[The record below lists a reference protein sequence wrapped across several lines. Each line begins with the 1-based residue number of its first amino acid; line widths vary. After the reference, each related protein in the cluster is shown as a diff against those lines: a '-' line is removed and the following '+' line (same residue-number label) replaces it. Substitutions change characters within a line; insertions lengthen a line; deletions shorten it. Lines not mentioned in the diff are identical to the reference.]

1 MVGDFMELLSPAGNK
16 ESLLMAINYGADA
29 VYLSGK
35 SFGARAY
42 ANNFTNEELIE
53 AINLGKI
60 YNVKIYV
67 TMNTLIKESEVEEF
81 IEQVKFL
88 HSNGVD
94 AIIMQD
100 FGMIS
105 LCRNMFPDLEIHA
118 STQFNST
125 SLETIDLLYKIG
137 VKRVVL
143 PREMSIEDIKKIKTP
158 IELEVFI
165 HGALCVSYSGRC
177 LMSYLLGGRSGN
189 RGQCAGCCR
198 LPYEIYKN
206 GKIDS
211 GYLLSMKELNLS
223 EDVKELENLGIKSL
237 KIEGRMKSPTYV
249 GFITDYYRKI
259 LNNEPVDKDTLKVLF
274 YREFTKGHLFNSNN
288 LTNKINPNHIGLP
301 IGKVINIT
309 KDKIKIKLD
318 SPLYQEDGIR
328 FLESKKGM
336 IVNFL
341 YDNKNKLISKSDDIV
356 TIDNKIN
363 LKTYDIVCKT
373 SSKVID
379 NEINNI
385 KSKKMDVNFSVK
397 AHIDKELELTVEDKY
412 QNKVTLK
419 GNKVEKSINSPIS
432 KEKIVNLLSR
442 LNDTPFKIG
451 KIDIDMDQNIFINI
465 KDINELRRN
474 IIEELIKL
482 KTKKNDIRINEV
494 KLDSFDDLKIMKS
507 ILCNSEEDIIKNKD
521 SRIYT
526 DNLDLYKK
534 YSNYDI
540 HYNIPLNE
548 LELVSKLE
556 DNSIISEIIDLTNVD
571 KNVGGSYHLNV
582 TNSYTAYYLYKLGY
596 KSVCLSIELNESEI
610 DKITNK
616 VKIPYEIVNYPIEAM
631 TIKSNILNLDKNER
645 YRLVSNKNEF
655 EVSFDGK
662 LTHIMYDENNK

>member
-1 MVGDFMELLSPAGNK
+1 MELLSPAGNK

-42 ANNFTNEELIE
+42 ANNFTNEELVE
-53 AINLGKI
+53 AIKLGKI

-67 TMNTLIKESEVEEF
+67 TMNTLIKESEVDSF

-88 HSNGVD
+88 HKNGVD

-118 STQFNST
+118 STQFNSS
-125 SLETIDLLYKIG
+125 SLETIDLLYKMG

-189 RGQCAGCCR
+189 RGECAGCCR
-198 LPYEIYKN
+198 LPYKLYDNKE
-206 GKIDS
+206 IDS
-211 GYLLSMKELNLS
+211 GYLLSMKELNIS
-223 EDVKELENLGIKSL
+223 EDVKELEKLGVKSL

-259 LNNEPVDKDTLKVLF
+259 LNGEKVDKDRLKILF
-274 YREFTKGHLFNSNN
+274 YRDFTKGHLFNSSNII
-288 LTNKINPNHIGLP
+288 NKNNPNHIGLP
-301 IGKVINIT
+301 IGKVIDIN
-309 KDKIKIKLD
+309 KNKIKIKLD
-318 SPLYQEDGIR
+318 RPLYQEDGIR
-328 FLESKKGM
+328 FLESNKGM

-341 YDNKNKLISKSDDIV
+341 YDNKGKLISKAEDIV
-356 TIDNKIN
+356 YVDNKVD
-363 LKTYDIVCKT
+363 LKKYDTVCKT

-379 NEINNI
+379 NEINSI
-385 KSKKMDVNFSVK
+385 ISKKMTVNFSLK
-397 AHIDKELELTVEDKY
+397 AYIDKELELTVIDEFD
-412 QNKVTLK
+412 NKITLK
-419 GNKVEKSINSPIS
+419 GNLVQKSISSPIS
-432 KEKIVNLLSR
+432 RDKIVNLLSR
-442 LNDTPFKIG
+442 VNDTPFKIG
-451 KIDIDMDQNIFINI
+451 DIDIEMDSNIFINI

-474 IIEELIKL
+474 ILDKLIEE
-482 KTKKNDIRINEV
+482 KTKLDDIKINEV
-494 KLDSFDDLKIMKS
+494 KLDSYNNLKIFKS
-507 ILCNSEEDIIKNKD
+507 VLCNTEEEILNNIDN
-521 SRIYT
+521 RIYT
-526 DNLDLYKK
+526 DNIDLYNK
-534 YSNYDI
+534 YKNYDI

-548 LELVSKLE
+548 LEISPLLE
-556 DNSIISEIIDLTNVD
+556 DKCVLNEIMDLNTIN
-571 KNVGGSYHLNV
+571 KNVSGGYHLNV
-582 TNSYTAYYLYKLGY
+582 TNSYTVYYLYKLGY
-596 KSVCLSIELNESEI
+596 KSICLSIELNDHEI
-610 DKITNK
+610 ELISNRIK
-616 VKIPYEIVNYPIEAM
+616 VPMEIVNYPIEAM
-631 TIKSNILNLDKNER
+631 TIKSNILNLDKDKV

-662 LTHIMYDENNK
+662 LTHIIYK